1 MEALM
6 IVERLRTEEPHR
18 VTSMLEDSGPVA
30 GALPAKEDVLE
41 VLGGAGSSTSAL
53 RMHLQPVVNLRSG
66 AVWGLEALARF
77 PGHPQPGPAAW
88 FRTAVRAGWGPALET
103 VALCGALDVLD
114 ALPPDLALTVNLS
127 PTALLRMDVTELLL
141 DAAPGRLVVEITEH
155 EPVRDYDALGAALAR
170 LRAAGIRIGIDDF
183 GAGHSSLRHVLQL
196 APDVVKL
203 DISITRHVDVDP
215 SRQAL
220 VEAMMAFC
228 SRIGALVIA
237 EGVEEAGELVTLL
250 DLGVEYGQG
259 WFLARPAA
267 PEVVLPVLTATPEPP
282 FVILEEL

>member
-1 MEALM
+1 
-6 IVERLRTEEPHR
+6 
-18 VTSMLEDSGPVA
+18 VTLTLEDSGPVV
-30 GALPAKEDVLE
+30 GALPAKEDVLQ
-41 VLGGAGSSTSAL
+41 VLAGGDAL
-53 RMHLQPVVNLRSG
+53 RVHLQPVVNLRTG
-66 AVWGLEALARF
+66 AMWGLEALARF

-114 ALPPDLALTVNLS
+114 QLPDDLTLTVNLS
-127 PTALLRMDVTELLL
+127 PTALQRPDVTELLL
-141 DAAPGRLVVEITEH
+141 DASPGRLLIEITEH
-155 EPVRDYDALGAALAR
+155 EPVRDYAALQAALTG
-170 LRAAGIRIGIDDF
+170 LRSAGIRIGIDDF

-220 VEAMMAFC
+220 VEAMLAFC
-228 SRIGALVIA
+228 ARVGAVVIA

-250 DLGVEYGQG
+250 ELGVEYGQG
-259 WFLARPAA
+259 WFLARPAS
-267 PEVVLPVLTATPEPP
+267 PEVVLPVLHAVPEPP
-282 FVILEEL
+282 AVLLEEL